1 MDLTY
6 DWAGK
11 ASQMQLSLTFDPL
24 TEITSPVYLS
34 FFPQLLNAEGSTAIN
49 LLERS
54 LADA

>member
-11 ASQMQLSLTFDPL
+11 ASQMQFSLTLDPL
-24 TEITSPVYLS
+24 TEIASPVYFP